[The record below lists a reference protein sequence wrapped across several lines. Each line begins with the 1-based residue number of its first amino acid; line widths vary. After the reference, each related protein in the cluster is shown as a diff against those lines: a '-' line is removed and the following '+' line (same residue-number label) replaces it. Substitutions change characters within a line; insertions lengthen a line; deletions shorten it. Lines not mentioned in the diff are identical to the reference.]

1 MLHYTLLSMIGSVLV
16 FILVLSV
23 LILIHECGHFFAAR
37 RMGIWVEE
45 FGFGLPPRLI
55 GKKIGETIYSI
66 NLLPFGGFVRLH
78 GENGGEKITRSKE
91 AFLNKSRKARVFV
104 ISAGVI
110 MNFVLAIFAFSIVYS
125 FSGIPMDTEKVKV
138 VGVETGSPSYKAGI
152 KEGDWVRQVD
162 GEKVIST
169 TEFIDLVNKK
179 RGGEINLVIERE
191 VSGKEKGINLSLV
204 PRKDYPKDEGPL
216 GVVITSTEIY
226 FPPLWKRP
234 FIGVYYGFKEA
245 LFWGKAIVLEFG
257 KLLGNLFV
265 GQIPKDIAGPVG
277 IFALT
282 SEVAKIGVLTLINFV
297 GILSVNL
304 AILNIIPFP
313 ALDGGRLLF
322 IGVEA
327 LFNKKLAPKIEAG
340 VNLVGMI
347 ILVLLFL
354 IITAGDIKRLIV
366 NKGISGFVD
375 SFVK

>member
-1 MLHYTLLSMIGSVLV
+1 MIGSVLV